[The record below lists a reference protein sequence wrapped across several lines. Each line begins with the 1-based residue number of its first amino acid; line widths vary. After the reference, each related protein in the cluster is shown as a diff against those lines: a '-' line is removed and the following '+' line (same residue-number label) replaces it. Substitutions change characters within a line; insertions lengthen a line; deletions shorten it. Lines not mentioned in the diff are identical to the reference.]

1 MKWVDELNK
10 ENNRKDIAKRI
21 HNEGDFQYEYNYY
34 REDGVEIQTGNY
46 EIYKFTENRTVKTL
60 VDRGRYR
67 KGNRTGT
74 RFIYATDKDGRS
86 YLYATIEYR
95 AGKRSGASY
104 GFYPNGSIRFIM
116 NYSGNKIVGTAVSFS
131 DDGKLLTSISTTT
144 TNRTTEVL
152 ERNGIHRTSSRVVH
166 GNKEYKELLVT
177 LKRYF
182 RDVWYK

>member
-1 MKWVDELNK
+1 MKWVDK
-10 ENNRKDIAKRI
+10 EYNGKNITTCVNNND
-21 HNEGDFQYEYNYY
+21 GFQYNYSYY
-34 REDGVEIQTGNY
+34 REDGVEIQTGSY
-46 EIYKFTENRTVKTL
+46 EIYKFSEDRTVRTL

-74 RFIYATDKDGRS
+74 RFIYALDKDGNQ

-104 GFYPNGSIRFIM
+104 GFYPNGAIRFIM

-177 LKRYF
+177 LKKYF